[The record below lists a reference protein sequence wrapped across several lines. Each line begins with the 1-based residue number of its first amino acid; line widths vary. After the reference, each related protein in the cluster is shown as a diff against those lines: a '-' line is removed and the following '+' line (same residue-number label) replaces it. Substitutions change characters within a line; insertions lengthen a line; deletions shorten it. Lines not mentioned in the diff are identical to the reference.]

1 MGILELSGHYDNSIH
16 PRYSALPTFLRC
28 RMASTV
34 WKGHLTFGLVSL
46 PVKLFSAARS
56 ETVSFNQ
63 LHASDHS
70 RVKQVLFCQAEDKAV
85 ARTELVKGYEY
96 EKDKYVV
103 INEEDIKKAAPPS
116 SKTMEILEFVKSD
129 EVDTVYYESSYYM
142 APDDAGE
149 KPYALLFEAL
159 KRSGFVGIA
168 TVAMHNREHI
178 VILRPGKRGIL
189 LHTMYY
195 EDEIRKVE
203 EFRTDTTLVKD
214 KELELA
220 MTLIT
225 SLAAEF
231 EPIKYKDSYREN
243 LLAMIQAK
251 VQGREVVEAPATQQL
266 APVVDIMEALKA
278 SLALGKKPVRS
289 VVQIDQP

>member
-1 MGILELSGHYDNSIH
+1 
-16 PRYSALPTFLRC
+16 
-28 RMASTV
+28 MASTV

-70 RVKQVLFCQAEDKAV
+70 RVKQVLYCQAEDKPV
-85 ARTELVKGYEY
+85 ERKDLVKGYEY
-96 EKDKYVV
+96 EKGKYVV
-103 INEEDIKKAAPPS
+103 VDEEDVKKAAPPS
-116 SKTMEILEFVKSD
+116 SRTMEILEFVKTD
-129 EVDTVYYESSYYM
+129 EVDPVYYESSYYM

-159 KRSGFVGIA
+159 RRTGHVGIA
-168 TVAMHNREHI
+168 KVAMHNREHI

-195 EDEIRKVE
+195 EDEVRKVE
-203 EFRTDTTLVKD
+203 EFRTDSSLVKD

-220 MTLIT
+220 QTLIT

-231 EPIKYKDSYREN
+231 EPVKYKDEYREN
-243 LLAMIQAK
+243 LMNMIRAK
-251 VQGREVVEAPATQQL
+251 VEGKQVVEAPQTQEL
-266 APVVDIMEALKA
+266 APVIDIMEALKA
-278 SLALGKKPVRS
+278 SLALGKKPPRS
-289 VVQIDQP
+289 VASTSTAAAESDSGKKTKRVKKSATGD

>member
-1 MGILELSGHYDNSIH
+1 
-16 PRYSALPTFLRC
+16 
-28 RMASTV
+28 MASTV

-63 LHASDHS
+63 LHAADHS
-70 RVKQVLFCQAEDKAV
+70 RVKQVLYCQAEDKPV
-85 ARTELVKGYEY
+85 ARNELVKGYEY

-103 INEEDIKKAAPPS
+103 INEDDVKKAAPPS
-116 SKTMEILEFVKSD
+116 SRTMEILEFVRTD
-129 EVDTVYYESSYYM
+129 QVDPVYYESSYYM
-142 APDDAGE
+142 APDEAGE

-159 KRSGFVGIA
+159 RRSGYVGIA
-168 TVAMHNREHI
+168 KIAMHNREHI
-178 VILRPGKRGIL
+178 VILRPGRRGIL

-195 EDEIRKVE
+195 EDEVRKVE
-203 EFRTDTTLVKD
+203 EFRTDANLVKD

-225 SLAAEF
+225 SLQAEF
-231 EPIKYKDSYREN
+231 EPAKYKDAYREN
-243 LLAMIQAK
+243 LMAMIQAK
-251 VQGREVVEAPATQQL
+251 VQGKQVVEAPVAQQL
-266 APVVDIMEALKA
+266 APVIDIMEALKA

-289 VVQIDQP
+289 VAAAESEAAAEPRASEKPKRGRKSATGA